1 MSFICV
7 KEKDSLPAVVFTADM
22 LKKTEMQSMAENK
35 IEYSVENV
43 WSKRSKFFF

>member
-7 KEKDSLPAVVFTADM
+7 KEKDSLPTVVFTADM

-35 IEYSVENV
+35 IKYSVENV